1 MKQNSLEQRS
11 MDGYEKTEAGQTVRK
26 QVELVVIG
34 GGSAGLAAAIAAK
47 EQGVTEIL
55 VLEQGE
61 EPGGVLLQ
69 CIHNGFGLH
78 TFGEELTGPA
88 YAERYVDRAEKLGIP
103 IRTRTMALEIGPDR
117 TVTYMNEE
125 EGLVTV
131 QAGAIVLAMGCRER
145 AAGAISICG
154 YRPSGVWTAG
164 TAQRYLNLDGY
175 LVGRRVFILG
185 SGDIGM
191 IMARRMTLEGAEVLG
206 VAEVMPYSNGLPRN
220 RRQCLEDFGIPLY
233 LSHTVTRIEG
243 EDRVEAVVI
252 AQVDET
258 RKPVPGTE
266 KRFEADTLLLS
277 VGLIPENGL
286 TEQAGISLD
295 PRTKGPCVSSQYETE
310 TEGIFACGNVLHVH
324 DLVDFVSQEGEEA
337 GRAAAE
343 YVKQRRKSGKN
354 VMENQLP
361 VRAEGGLSYILP
373 QRICTADFESGGELT
388 FKFRVRQAWKTA
400 VLEVYQGETRIASM
414 KKKYLEP
421 AIMGNVSIKKETLIS
436 RSLPLTFVLTE
447 GGAS

>member
-11 MDGYEKTEAGQTVRK
+11 MDGYEKTGAGQTVRK

-154 YRPSGVWTAG
+154 YRP
-164 TAQRYLNLDGY
+164 
-175 LVGRRVFILG
+175 
-185 SGDIGM
+185 
-191 IMARRMTLEGAEVLG
+191 
-206 VAEVMPYSNGLPRN
+206 
-220 RRQCLEDFGIPLY
+220 
-233 LSHTVTRIEG
+233 
-243 EDRVEAVVI
+243 
-252 AQVDET
+252 
-258 RKPVPGTE
+258 
-266 KRFEADTLLLS
+266 
-277 VGLIPENGL
+277 VGLDCRDRPE
-286 TEQAGISLD
+286 IS
-295 PRTKGPCVSSQYETE
+295 
-310 TEGIFACGNVLHVH
+310 
-324 DLVDFVSQEGEEA
+324 
-337 GRAAAE
+337 
-343 YVKQRRKSGKN
+343 
-354 VMENQLP
+354 
-361 VRAEGGLSYILP
+361 
-373 QRICTADFESGGELT
+373 ESGRISG
-388 FKFRVRQAWKTA
+388 RPAG
-400 VLEVYQGETRIASM
+400 VYIR
-414 KKKYLEP
+414 K
-421 AIMGNVSIKKETLIS
+421 
-436 RSLPLTFVLTE
+436 R
-447 GGAS
+447 